1 MKLLNMRN
9 WIVLVLVAFCTAVQA
24 QSPANVVRYTIS
36 GTIKSDKGE
45 LLDAASV
52 SYTISDKKRGTVTDK
67 DGEFTLLLP
76 GGNYSLEISCLGYQR
91 KTVAVELKNNIT
103 DFLVELMPVANEL
116 REVIVSTDKQQPAKK
131 LETTQMSL
139 ENLTMKEAKLLPALF
154 GEIDIIK
161 TLQLKP
167 GIKSGG
173 EGIAG
178 FYVRGG
184 STDQNLVLLE
194 GAPVYNPNHLFGI
207 FSIFNQEAIKEVDVY
222 KGGFPAAYGGR
233 ISSVLD
239 VTMNEGRK
247 DKLRVQGGI
256 GLISS
261 RLSADGGIAKKHSF
275 QVSARRTY
283 VNLITNLM
291 NKGLPDS
298 LQIPEYYFYDLNAK
312 LVFDLGERDKLIVSG
327 YYGKDFF
334 TQERINFGTVAQWGN
349 VASSARWQKRLSD
362 KMVFNNTFF
371 YAGYEYKINNRF
383 GANGVSLGS
392 NIFDLGLKSELTYT
406 ANSNSEFKF
415 GVHFTNHRFEVGKI
429 GVNTSFTDLTA
440 GQEYTGNEV
449 AAFAQHDFSVSE
461 KLKINYGVRM
471 VGFASNGNNF
481 GGIEPRVG
489 LRYKLNEWNVL
500 KLNYTNMN
508 QFLHLVTATG
518 AALPTDVWFP
528 STAKVPPQ
536 NGQQIGFGYN
546 RNINNKY
553 FLSFETYYKWI
564 NNSVDLKDGANIFF
578 NNNLETEFVSG
589 QQESYGFELYA
600 EKKKGRT
607 TGWIGYT
614 LAWATRQIENTNNNK
629 PFRPIYDRRHDFSLV
644 VIHKLN
650 ERMTLSGTWIY
661 SSGAP
666 ISVPQGRFAFQD
678 LLGQQQR
685 LVPVFIERGNY
696 EMPATHR
703 LDLSL
708 TLRKQKKWGERE
720 WVFSLYNAY
729 SRLNPIFLQ
738 LAPVRNAQ
746 DQVVNFKPQLVSLFP
761 ILPSVTYN
769 FKFK

>member
-1 MKLLNMRN
+1 
-9 WIVLVLVAFCTAVQA
+9 
-24 QSPANVVRYTIS
+24 
-36 GTIKSDKGE
+36 
-45 LLDAASV
+45 
-52 SYTISDKKRGTVTDK
+52 
-67 DGEFTLLLP
+67 
-76 GGNYSLEISCLGYQR
+76 
-91 KTVAVELKNNIT
+91 
-103 DFLVELMPVANEL
+103 
-116 REVIVSTDKQQPAKK
+116 
-131 LETTQMSL
+131 
-139 ENLTMKEAKLLPALF
+139 
-154 GEIDIIK
+154 
-161 TLQLKP
+161 
-167 GIKSGG
+167 
-173 EGIAG
+173 
-178 FYVRGG
+178 
-184 STDQNLVLLE
+184 
-194 GAPVYNPNHLFGI
+194 
-207 FSIFNQEAIKEVDVY
+207 
-222 KGGFPAAYGGR
+222 
-233 ISSVLD
+233 
-239 VTMNEGRK
+239 
-247 DKLRVQGGI
+247 
-256 GLISS
+256 
-261 RLSADGGIAKKHSF
+261 
-275 QVSARRTY
+275 
-283 VNLITNLM
+283 
-291 NKGLPDS
+291 
-298 LQIPEYYFYDLNAK
+298 
-312 LVFDLGERDKLIVSG
+312 
-327 YYGKDFF
+327 
-334 TQERINFGTVAQWGN
+334 
-349 VASSARWQKRLSD
+349 
-362 KMVFNNTFF
+362 
-371 YAGYEYKINNRF
+371 
-383 GANGVSLGS
+383 
-392 NIFDLGLKSELTYT
+392 
-406 ANSNSEFKF
+406 
-415 GVHFTNHRFEVGKI
+415 
-429 GVNTSFTDLTA
+429 
-440 GQEYTGNEV
+440 
-449 AAFAQHDFSVSE
+449 
-461 KLKINYGVRM
+461 
-471 VGFASNGNNF
+471 
-481 GGIEPRVG
+481 
-489 LRYKLNEWNVL
+489 
-500 KLNYTNMN
+500 MN